1 MSMGS
6 LLEMKGI
13 TKVYPN
19 GVLANDG
26 VDFSVRKGE
35 IHALVGE
42 NGAGKT
48 TLMRVL
54 FGLET
59 PDEGE
64 IYYKGSQLQIS
75 SPLQAIRSGIG
86 MVHQHFMLAPSLTVT
101 ENIVLGVEPRKGLR
115 FDWDQAVS
123 KVKELAERYNLHVD
137 PRAQIRDIPIGMRQK
152 VEILKALLRGAELL
166 VLDEPTAVLTPQ
178 ETEELFASLMEL
190 KKQGHTMVFI
200 SHKLGEV
207 KQITDRISVMRGGR
221 MVGVRNTAE
230 VSEADISRLMVGRDV
245 LLRVNKPPVKP
256 GKKVLEVESLSLFT
270 PEGKALLDG
279 VSFSVREGE
288 ILGIAGVEGNGQS
301 ELVEILTGLRQAHGG
316 SLRIEGQ
323 LCTNAA
329 PGQLRRLGVSHIP
342 EDRMLHGVAVDAA
355 IQENLMADRI
365 SKPDYSGKVFLRT
378 KDIESTAKSLVEEFN
393 IVARSPRTPVKMLS
407 GGNIQKVVVAREFS
421 SNPKL
426 VIANQPTRGVD
437 VGAIEFIHRKLV
449 EICRSG
455 VAVLLISADLN
466 EVMSLSDR
474 LLVFYGGR
482 VVAGFSNADAV
493 SEEELGLY
501 MLGIKAQE
509 SAQLKEALA

>member
-1 MSMGS
+1 MDT
-6 LLEMKGI
+6 LLEMKGM

-19 GVLANDG
+19 GVLANDR
-26 VDFSVRKGE
+26 VDFSVKKGE

-48 TLMRVL
+48 TLMKVL
-54 FGLET
+54 FGLEP

-64 IYYKGSQLQIS
+64 IYYKGQRLQIS
-75 SPLQAIRSGIG
+75 SPHQAIRTGIG

-101 ENIVLGVEPRKGLR
+101 ENIVLGVEPKKGLR
-115 FDWDQAVS
+115 FDWERATAQVR
-123 KVKELAERYNLHVD
+123 ELAERYNLHVE
-137 PRAQIRDIPIGMRQK
+137 PEAKIKDIPIGMRQK
-152 VEILKALLRGAELL
+152 VEILKALHRGAELL

-190 KKQGHTMVFI
+190 KKQGHTMIFI
-200 SHKLGEV
+200 SHKLKEV

-245 LLRVNKPPVKP
+245 LLRVDKTPARP
-256 GKKVLEVESLSLFT
+256 GKRVLEVENLSCFT
-270 PEGKALLDG
+270 PEGKLLLDK
-279 VSFSVREGE
+279 VSLSVREGE
-288 ILGIAGVEGNGQS
+288 ILGIAGVEGNGQR
-301 ELVEILTGLRQAHGG
+301 ELVEILTGLRKAHGG
-316 SLRIEGQ
+316 QVRLNGRSCLGASPRELRK
-323 LCTNAA
+323 
-329 PGQLRRLGVSHIP
+329 LGVAHIP
-342 EDRMLHGVAVDAA
+342 EDRLLHGVAADAT
-355 IQENLMADRI
+355 IQDNLMADRI
-365 SKPDYSGKVFLRT
+365 DSPSYSGKVFLAT
-378 KDIESTAKSLVEEFN
+378 KAIESSARTMVEEYN
-393 IVARSPRTPVKMLS
+393 IVARSPKTPVKMLS

-421 SNPKL
+421 SKPKL

-437 VGAIEFIHRKLV
+437 VGAIEFIHKKLV

-474 LLVFYGGR
+474 LLVVYGGR
-482 VVAGFSNADAV
+482 VVAAFPDASTV

-501 MLGIKAQE
+501 MLGLKRQE
-509 SAQLKEALA
+509 GSQLEEALA